1 MGNETVTQIY
11 IASAA
16 GAPVGVLDVGQTL
29 SRMNHRMYRQ
39 GRNYCQ
45 RITLDPTSATSYNIF
60 ALRDDWMV
68 HNSWKKAYQ
77 TFLNNHKEEMQQL
90 SNGQARWFDFRIND
104 AIATGAEMQPV
115 RYDINTLGVVTGNKV
130 SYGEF
135 QYSDLF
141 AEDGTSRA
149 LNIQITSLGVS
160 YGILHEYE
168 KMGSISPDPASS
180 ESIAAY
186 ENIDDDLKSA
196 AVQQLTDEGNSPPY
210 SGTSV
215 NYGSPFVK
223 VGQIGTGAGGVQ
235 RLSTGYFNAPCGI
248 IVIVPTAGD
257 ISPTAIEL
265 CLEMKPGKYK
275 GVHGPTMGT
284 AKLVAGTYEVK

>member
-11 IASAA
+11 IAPAA

-29 SRMNHRMYRQ
+29 SRMNHRLYRQ

-45 RITLDPTSATSYNIF
+45 RITLDPSSATSYNIF

-68 HNSWKKAYQ
+68 HNAWKKAYQ

-90 SNGQARWFDFRIND
+90 TNGTARWFDFRISD
-104 AIATGAEMQPV
+104 AITVGAEMQPV
-115 RYDINTLGVVTGNKV
+115 RFDINTLGAVTGNKV

-135 QYSDLF
+135 EYTQLY

-149 LNIQITSLGVS
+149 LNIQITNLGVS

-186 ENIDDDLKSA
+186 ENIDNDLKSA

-235 RLSTGYFNAPCGI
+235 KLSTGYFNAPCGI
-248 IVIVPTAGD
+248 IVIIPTAGD
-257 ISPTAIEL
+257 ISASAVEL
-265 CLEMKPGKYK
+265 CLEMKSGKYK